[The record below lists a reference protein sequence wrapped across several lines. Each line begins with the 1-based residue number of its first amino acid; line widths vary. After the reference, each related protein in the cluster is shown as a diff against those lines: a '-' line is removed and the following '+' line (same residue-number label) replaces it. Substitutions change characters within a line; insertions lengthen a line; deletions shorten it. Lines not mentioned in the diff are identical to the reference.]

1 MPKRN
6 EDRLSL
12 RTIYAQSVY
21 FPSIRPRHYKKGS
34 KKFNDTQGQVLT
46 KPTPIIK
53 NEPSTFLPVSQV
65 NELKKANTKLVG

>member
-1 MPKRN
+1 
-6 EDRLSL
+6 
-12 RTIYAQSVY
+12 
-21 FPSIRPRHYKKGS
+21 
-34 KKFNDTQGQVLT
+34 LT